1 MAKNELNKIELL
13 VIGGSSGSLEVI
25 LSILTQLPADYQI
38 PIVLVMHRSNSQ
50 ESLLPEILSLKSR
63 IPLQEVEEKEPIRPA
78 MVYLAPADFHVLIE
92 KDKTFS
98 LDYSEK
104 MNYSRPSIDV
114 TFISAAEVYCDRL
127 IGILLS
133 GANED
138 GTEGLKEIKMRGGYC
153 IIQDPRDARME
164 FMPRHALDHMPADAV
179 LTGSG
184 IIDFLL
190 SLHDHGSRRV

>member
-1 MAKNELNKIELL
+1 MAQDQLNKIELL

-25 LSILTQLPADYQI
+25 LSILMQLPADFQI

-50 ESLLPEILSLKSR
+50 ESLLPGILALKSR
-63 IPLQEVEEKEPIRPA
+63 LPLQEVEEKEVIRPA

-104 MNYSRPSIDV
+104 MHYSRPSIDV
-114 TFISAAEVYCDRL
+114 TFISAAEVYGDRL
-127 IGILLS
+127 MGILLS

-138 GTEGLKEIKMRGGYC
+138 GTEGIREIKKQGGYC
-153 IIQDPRDARME
+153 LIQDPRDATME
-164 FMPRHALDHMPADAV
+164 FMPRHALDNTKADAV
-179 LTGSG
+179 LSGSG

-190 SLHDHGSRRV
+190 SLHVH